1 MITSGKQGDKVERT
15 GILGSSPSLA
25 IISSGLTLEQ
35 PLTITRPLYT
45 DKYMYYSK
53 TPFWHPFQV
62 GPYFAFKIS
71 TRKFM
76 VYEKINAAVAKFAFS
91 EAWSESFFNGVST

>member
-53 TPFWHPFQV
+53 TPF
-62 GPYFAFKIS
+62 
-71 TRKFM
+71 
-76 VYEKINAAVAKFAFS
+76 
-91 EAWSESFFNGVST
+91 